1 MMFDLPENIEI
12 HESMVQKLQV
22 MFKIFNIAE
31 TFLGFI
37 LEGGKELERGK
48 AKVEHLTKIL

>member
-22 MFKIFNIAE
+22 MFKIFNIAG

-37 LEGGKELERGK
+37 LEGGKEL
-48 AKVEHLTKIL
+48 AKVEHLTKILGFP